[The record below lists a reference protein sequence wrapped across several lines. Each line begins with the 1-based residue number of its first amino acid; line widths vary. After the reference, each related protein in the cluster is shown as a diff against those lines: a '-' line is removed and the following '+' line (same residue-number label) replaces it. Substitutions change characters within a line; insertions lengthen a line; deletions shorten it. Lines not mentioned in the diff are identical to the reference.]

1 MESRYALS
9 LSFLLPLLASAQT
22 QNALDFDGVN
32 DEVTVA
38 NASALIANGTGFSLT
53 SWVYPTQST
62 NWPNMDA
69 YAGFRDNTGC
79 DFYLLQTYGTTVEG
93 RFRSSSNVVYTLDS
107 VGLMV
112 LNEWQFLSLTYDG
125 SMLRLYRNG
134 VPIDSVVATGTITS
148 TTGMFRIGNMPIPGS
163 TQVFLDGKVDE
174 TALWKRGLSHA
185 EIMCIMNYGALPTD
199 ADLKLYYKMDQGTAG
214 GTNTGLSTLIDASG
228 HLNATIVGFALSGTA
243 SNFMDG
249 SPIAGTSTATIC
261 PGESYIFNGQTLTQ
275 SGTYTAGFPLNNGCD
290 SLATLALAVTNVN
303 INVIQSG
310 NNLVSQALG
319 AQYQWLD
326 CGNGYS
332 EIAGATAPTYS
343 LTMAGSYAVEVT
355 QNGCTDTSACVS
367 NVGLEELG
375 QLASLTARYDA
386 LGEELVLSGAAADT
400 DLNVL
405 LLDAS
410 GRVLRSEVL
419 RGERLHSS
427 LRGLPE
433 GVYLVSVSNG
443 VVQRTFRLP
452 VIH

>member
-1 MESRYALS
+1 
-9 LSFLLPLLASAQT
+9 
-22 QNALDFDGVN
+22 
-32 DEVTVA
+32 
-38 NASALIANGTGFSLT
+38 
-53 SWVYPTQST
+53 
-62 NWPNMDA
+62 
-69 YAGFRDNTGC
+69 
-79 DFYLLQTYGTTVEG
+79 
-93 RFRSSSNVVYTLDS
+93 
-107 VGLMV
+107 
-112 LNEWQFLSLTYDG
+112 
-125 SMLRLYRNG
+125 MLRLYRNG

-199 ADLKLYYKMDQGTAG
+199 ADLKLYYKMDQSTAG

-228 HLNATIVGFALSGTA
+228 HLNATNVGFALSGTA

-326 CGNGYS
+326 CGDGYS